1 MRKLREKQQVAVDDR
16 LGDVDEFVAVVLR
29 VVAQHLER
37 SVGVDRVAGHED
49 PFRLLDR
56 CPAPERAL
64 QAVVLGEA
72 LQGDVDRALQLL
84 RAAVDDVGEDAAL
97 GGLVD
102 VGGVLGRE
110 QRDHRAGGLAD
121 DLRDQLERVL
131 GVQAE
136 PNQCDVGALSGGH
149 RPDLLHVDLAGDHL
163 VPEPGHDLGK
173 QLEPLPPLIRDQDT
187 QVLDLCPRHPQPN
200 LARTGCRRE
209 SARAPLRPLGG
220 LVFPGRFAGPFDSW
234 AAQSRRDVLKTAGG
248 RKVARGFKSHPRRS
262 THFEKPWTERSR
274 FWRWPVS
281 KVRPISPSTGD

>member
-1 MRKLREKQQVAVDDR
+1 VAVLR
-16 LGDVDEFVAVVLR
+16 RKPVEATPNALESVYRRRHREFLR
-29 VVAQHLER
+29 VATAITGSAEL
-37 SVGVDRVAGHED
+37 
-49 PFRLLDR
+49 
-56 CPAPERAL
+56 
-64 QAVVLGEA
+64 
-72 LQGDVDRALQLL
+72 
-84 RAAVDDVGEDAAL
+84 GEDA
-97 GGLVD
+97 VQ
-102 VGGVLGRE
+102 E
-110 QRDHRAGGLAD
+110 GLA
-121 DLRDQLERVL
+121 R
-131 GVQAE
+131 
-136 PNQCDVGALSGGH
+136 ALSRRSTFRGSGTVEAWLWKVIVNAA
-149 RPDLLHVDLAGDHL
+149 RNL
-163 VPEPGHDLGK
+163 HDLGK

-200 LARTGCRRE
+200 LPRTGCRRE